1 MLWAEGLPLLTQPWG
16 QKADQRGGRRVSEL
30 PAVRLLQTVLRK
42 SRDSISVYTV
52 LNLKLT

>member
-30 PAVRLLQTVLRK
+30 PAVGLLQTVL
-42 SRDSISVYTV
+42 
-52 LNLKLT
+52 